1 MTQVLLAVHPS
12 VNLSHPQATAAH
24 MAYRIG
30 PGPKLLGVRLP
41 PQLRGGVMLLEAR
54 DWDGSGDPIPCC
66 RQILWE
72 CRHRGYS
79 GIVCD
84 FEGPPVGSFSRLVH
98 ILDRN
103 CQAQGWSL
111 DVPAPFASFAPGG
124 RVLVSSVVTSGTLR
138 RRLQEAVERYGA
150 PRTTLAVE
158 WVREDFPLPA
168 QHRGTP
174 ISQQHL
180 EGQMRRLEPA
190 VFYDRGMCQ
199 HYYTYMAAGGQAH
212 FVLYD
217 TPQSVHAKV
226 QLAREMHLGAVL
238 LPGPEVEG
246 CLEQILS
253 K

>member
-1 MTQVLLAVHPS
+1 MTQVLLAAHPS
-12 VNLSHPQATAAH
+12 ANLSHPQAIPAH

-30 PGPKLLGVRLP
+30 PGPKLLGMRLP
-41 PQLRGGVMLLEAR
+41 PQLRGGVMLLDCR
-54 DWDGSGDPIPCC
+54 DHDGSGDPIPCC

-84 FEGPPVGSFSRLVH
+84 FEGAPAGCLGRIVH

-103 CQAQGWSL
+103 CQAQGWTL
-111 DVPAPFASFAPGG
+111 DVPPQFAPFAPGG
-124 RVLVSSVVTSGTLR
+124 RVLVSSVVTAGTLR
-138 RRLQEAVERYGA
+138 RRLQEAVERHGA

-168 QHRGTP
+168 QRRGTP
-174 ISQQHL
+174 ISLQHL
-180 EGQMRRLEPA
+180 EQQMGRLEPA
-190 VFYDRGMCQ
+190 VFYDRGLCA

-217 TPQSVHAKV
+217 TSQSIHEKV
-226 QLAREMHLGAVL
+226 KLAREMHLGAVL

-246 CLEQILS
+246 CLDQVLAT
-253 K
+253 